1 MNKLFKIGFM
11 SCLAAATILSTSC
24 SKDDE
29 EDNGSDIQVLQK
41 KVKEIVS
48 TYKDDKDYYY
58 FDSEGRITKIEQT
71 YKGQN
76 VGNTT
81 YSYTD
86 SEITVEST
94 ITTDLTY
101 TLENGRITK
110 GSSKS
115 NNITFEYTKDGYI
128 AKITENH
135 EIDEFTDVSTYTIEN
150 GNVSN
155 IKIERNG
162 KLEGNAKLFYNNTP
176 NNLNVDLGL
185 FMLGSPLEK
194 ITGAFGKSIKNL
206 PSKAVAIDGDD
217 TFEASYEYVYNGDY
231 LTKIIS
237 TIEDSD
243 QKIVEIIYE

>member
-41 KVKEIVS
+41 KVKEIIS

-58 FDSEGRITKIEQT
+58 FDSEGRITKFEHT
-71 YKGQN
+71 YEGQN
-76 VGNTT
+76 LGYTT

-110 GSSKS
+110 GSAESY
-115 NNITFEYTKDGYI
+115 NITFEYTKDGYI
-128 AKITENH
+128 AKITEND
-135 EIDEFTDVSTYTIEN
+135 EIVEFTDVTTYTIEN

-162 KLEGNAKLFYNNTP
+162 KLDENAKLFYNNTP

-194 ITGAFGKSIKNL
+194 ISGAYGKSFKNL
-206 PSKAVAIDGDD
+206 PSKVVATDGED
-217 TFEASYEYVYNGDY
+217 TVEATYEYVYDGDY
-231 LTKIIS
+231 LTKIIF
-237 TIEDSD
+237 TNEDSI
-243 QKIVEIIYE
+243 KSTVEIIYE